1 MEFSRH
7 EYWSRL
13 PFPAPGDLPNLWS
26 PKLIL
31 QRWKAKVERIK
42 SISKVNQLVNEVWKS
57 EAEGHTLNYDIA
69 FVAKRA
75 PFLTL
80 RSSHVLTLREPKSS
94 KILCQSWKFS
104 SKKTHNVKLNHSTG
118 HPSPAPSS
126 LFGLISRKRLAPKAP
141 FGRQTSH
148 MWLVSQR
155 CVTPLSLPSWK
166 PRLYPA
172 HWQTEHFLQSV
183 WGMEQ
188 AVQFTGL
195 LMRAV
200 CLIPH
205 AMSKTQGYSFLTQE
219 KHKCK

>member
-1 MEFSRH
+1 MKRAYFQKPQVSFAGSLTSGFSVGQRKAQTLFAGN
-7 EYWSRL
+7 YSII
-13 PFPAPGDLPNLWS
+13 PVLPNYS
-26 PKLIL
+26 
-31 QRWKAKVERIK
+31 
-42 SISKVNQLVNEVWKS
+42 
-57 EAEGHTLNYDIA
+57 
-69 FVAKRA
+69 
-75 PFLTL
+75 LTL
-80 RSSHVLTLREPKSS
+80 FSVSSLF
-94 KILCQSWKFS
+94 IFS